1 MTENFDIVVSG
12 AGTSGII
19 AALTAARAGKRVALV
34 ESTGRLGG
42 MAIYGLHRFVCGLF
56 VADGTFPGEPLAGRV
71 TVDFCTRLAGG
82 NIEDKAVRRGRVW
95 VLPFAGGAA
104 FEACAEEQIARETG
118 VFVYRRDR
126 VGRVSRAGGRI
137 AEVGLASGAILR
149 TDAVVDCTGA
159 AAVCRLCGDAVTW
172 PDVPALAGYGFEVE
186 GVDERAAGPLGL
198 PIDVPMMLR
207 QAVGDGRLS
216 PHLAYTTYEAGSAAG
231 HAWVKM
237 AVPSESSVCAKTQ
250 AAAVFTVLKARP
262 AFRGARIRSFLPHV
276 LPRETCHLR
285 GAYVLTAD
293 DVLQA
298 KTFADG
304 GVRNAWPVEAW
315 DAAKGV
321 SYRYLPAGQSHAIP
335 SRCLRPL
342 HGPSNLYCAGAAI
355 SAEPLAAASI
365 RAMGVCMALGEA
377 AARQGMFGP
386 DTDLLQ

>member
-1 MTENFDIVVSG
+1 MTEHFDIVVSG

-19 AALTAARAGKRVALV
+19 AALTAARDGRRVALV
-34 ESTGRLGG
+34 ESTDRLGG

-118 VFVYRRDR
+118 IVVYRRDR
-126 VGRVSRAGGRI
+126 VERVSLAGGRI
-137 AEVGLASGAILR
+137 AEVGLASGALLR

-159 AAVCRLCGDAVTW
+159 AAVCRLCGADVMRSAV
-172 PDVPALAGYGFEVE
+172 PVLAGYGFEVE
-186 GVDERAAGPLGL
+186 GVDERAGGPLGL
-198 PIDVPMMLR
+198 SIGVPMLLR
-207 QAVGDGRLS
+207 QAVGDGRL
-216 PHLAYTTYEAGSAAG
+216 PAHLSFTTYETACEAGR
-231 HAWVKM
+231 AWLKM
-237 AVPSESSVCAKTQ
+237 AVPSESAVIAKSQ
-250 AAAVFTVLKARP
+250 SEAVFTLLKASP

-304 GVRNAWPVEAW
+304 VVRNAWPVEAW
-315 DAAKGV
+315 DAATGV
-321 SYRYLPAGQSHAIP
+321 SYRYLPVGQSHAIP
-335 SRCLRPL
+335 RRCLRPL
-342 HGPSNLYCAGAAI
+342 NGPSNLFCAGATI

-365 RAMGVCMALGEA
+365 RVIGVCMALGEA
-377 AARQGMFGP
+377 AARQGMIGA
-386 DTDLLQ
+386 DADLLQ